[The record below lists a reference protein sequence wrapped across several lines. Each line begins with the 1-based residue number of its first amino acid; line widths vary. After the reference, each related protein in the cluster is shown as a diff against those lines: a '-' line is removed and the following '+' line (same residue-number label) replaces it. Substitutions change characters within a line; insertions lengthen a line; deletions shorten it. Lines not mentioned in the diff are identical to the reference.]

1 MHTLIDEQGY
11 SDDIKVC
18 CTIYDSIYLCVKC
31 DATIIK
37 WLNDTIIP
45 IFYKNIFKDNI
56 GNNEAEGEIGFNW
69 DETVAISNNA
79 SIEEIEKAIK
89 KCKEKYEQGDV

>member
-45 IFYKNIFKDNI
+45 ILTKDIFIDTIKISKTNLYSKWNKYSYSFIYKDFIVTKLFK
-56 GNNEAEGEIGFNW
+56 
-69 DETVAISNNA
+69 
-79 SIEEIEKAIK
+79 
-89 KCKEKYEQGDV
+89 

>member
-1 MHTLIDEQGY
+1 MEVIHQGY

-45 IFYKNIFKDNI
+45 IITKDALKC
-56 GNNEAEGEIGFNW
+56 GS
-69 DETVAISNNA
+69 SNNNN
-79 SIEEIEKAIK
+79 SFNILI
-89 KCKEKYEQGDV
+89 YLPFFY

>member
-31 DATIIK
+31 DATVIK

-45 IFYKNIFKDNI
+45 ILTKDIFIDTI
-56 GNNEAEGEIGFNW
+56 VHNEAVGEIGFNFY
-69 DETVAISNNA
+69 DTVPIPNNA
-79 SIEEIEKAIK
+79 SIDCIEKAIEEA
-89 KCKEKYEQGDV
+89 KELFDKIT